1 MAEAMAT
8 IINSPDNL
16 RFMKGV
22 IEAPCQLAI
31 KYHVMLSASLQTHS
45 VTPCQQTSSKQK
57 KLRNRQ
63 PPNIQLASKFITPR
77 HKTSTPSKLSNPQAM
92 RAKVQPDKRRKAIV
106 DAAIL
111 ALVCWLV
118 GMLVG

>member
-1 MAEAMAT
+1 MSASRPRALGKQSPITPPGVLLSAQKSESEDEADTEASIFNDGRMAEAMAT

-16 RFMKGV
+16 RFMKGF

-57 KLRNRQ
+57 NSGT
-63 PPNIQLASKFITPR
+63 AS
-77 HKTSTPSKLSNPQAM
+77 HQTSS
-92 RAKVQPDKRRKAIV
+92 
-106 DAAIL
+106 
-111 ALVCWLV
+111 
-118 GMLVG
+118 